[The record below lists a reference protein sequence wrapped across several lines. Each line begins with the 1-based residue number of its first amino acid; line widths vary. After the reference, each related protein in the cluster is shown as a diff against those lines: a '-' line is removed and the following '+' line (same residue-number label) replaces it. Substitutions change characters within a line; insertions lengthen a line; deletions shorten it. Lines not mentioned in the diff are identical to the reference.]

1 MIARPKFM
9 VLLRQVLHIWYV
21 LYYDYLKL
29 FASTLTEYG
38 APAVLPRPQSV
49 KKLADLKPRGVLV
62 KVLLV
67 NIEAFKHFDS
77 CVRVKEGGA

>member
-1 MIARPKFM
+1 MIAIGLSLWCFSDRFCM
-9 VLLRQVLHIWYV
+9 YVLHNV
-21 LYYDYLKL
+21 HRVYLKL

-38 APAVLPRPQSV
+38 APAVLPCPQSV

-67 NIEAFKHFDS
+67 N
-77 CVRVKEGGA
+77 V